1 MLKGGMVGLS
11 TLRVLKTVIRLDFYC
26 HSASQGRK
34 KRNNFNKWICEEMF
48 MHVFGVTQKN
58 LIIAA
63 IEILSLIFFHF
74 FSELKM

>member
-1 MLKGGMVGLS
+1 MLKGGVIGLA
-11 TLRVLKTVIRLDFYC
+11 TLRMLRTVIRLDYYC

-34 KRNNFNKWICEEMF
+34 ERNNSNKWICEEMF

-63 IEILSLIFFHF
+63 IEIVSLIFF
-74 FSELKM
+74 SVLSQN